1 MHFSI
6 IVAGDNYEEQLAPFQ
21 ENNMGDCPNE
31 YLEFYVDGE
40 CYATKEEAERK
51 PLGSKRKR
59 CSLSVLVEIGQ
70 ALSYPWPYRTSA
82 V

>member
-40 CYATKEEAERK
+40 WIDADWDKNETFAKEFDEWFDNLPDDTTINVIDCHE
-51 PLGSKRKR
+51 
-59 CSLSVLVEIGQ
+59 
-70 ALSYPWPYRTSA
+70 
-82 V
+82 